1 MQLAGKVPVCLAARP
16 ERDVAVVAEAAGDA
30 RAGALPAVPETD

>member
-1 MQLAGKVPVCLAARP
+1 MQLAGKVPICLAAGP

-30 RAGALPAVPETD
+30 RAGTLPAVPETE

>member
-16 ERDVAVVAEAAGDA
+16 ERNVAVVAEATGDA
-30 RAGALPAVPETD
+30 RAGAVPAVPE